1 MKKIGI
7 ITFHRAKNYG
17 AVLQAYALQ
26 HTLKQLG
33 SDCEIV
39 DYKCENIDNGYKPFQ
54 FSKTDPIKSI
64 LKSIVMYRKR
74 AKKIEQFSSFYNN
87 YLKISNKTY
96 SNSDISECKN
106 LYDAFISGS
115 DQVWGPG
122 KEGINPDSIYFLSF
136 ADDNQKYSYA
146 ASFGVADIS
155 DVKAMQLRPLL
166 KNFQSFSV
174 REKSGA
180 DIIENLIDRKA
191 EISIDPSLLLTED
204 DWDKISRCP
213 VPKEPYIFLFSVRK
227 PIKLIS
233 YALELSKKTGYKIY
247 YLQKER
253 LHKIDGIEYLD
264 PVNATEFVGLIK
276 NAEYICTNSFHG
288 TAFSVIYK
296 KNFAVELQ
304 HIGGRN
310 IRAEELL
317 NNLGINDREITNDVF
332 PNINGAV
339 NWERVDNVLLKER
352 NKSKEYI
359 NKIKELIQNE
369 SSEVTV

>member
-1 MKKIGI
+1 MWSPICVGFD
-7 ITFHRAKNYG
+7 TVYLLDFAKP
-17 AVLQAYALQ
+17 
-26 HTLKQLG
+26 K
-33 SDCEIV
+33 
-39 DYKCENIDNGYKPFQ
+39 
-54 FSKTDPIKSI
+54 
-64 LKSIVMYRKR
+64 
-74 AKKIEQFSSFYNN
+74 
-87 YLKISNKTY
+87 
-96 SNSDISECKN
+96 
-106 LYDAFISGS
+106 
-115 DQVWGPG
+115 
-122 KEGINPDSIYFLSF
+122 
-136 ADDNQKYSYA
+136 QKYSYA
-146 ASFGVADIS
+146 ASFAVDKLPADKEHTYKELLS
-155 DVKAMQLRPLL
+155 QFQL
-166 KNFQSFSV
+166 FSV

-180 DIIENLIDRKA
+180 DIIENLINRKA

>member
-26 HTLKQLG
+26 HTLEQLG

-64 LKSIVMYRKR
+64 LKSLVMYRKR

-87 YLKISNKTY
+87 YLKISDKTY

-174 REKSGA
+174 REKSALNIVKKITGKNGVCHI
-180 DIIENLIDRKA
+180 DPTLLLKKDEWQKISVKKIDKPYILVFNVKPVKSLIDFA
-191 EISIDPSLLLTED
+191 E
-204 DWDKISRCP
+204 K
-213 VPKEPYIFLFSVRK
+213 
-227 PIKLIS
+227 
-233 YALELSKKTGYKIY
+233 LSKKTEIPVVYITDNPQKKRKNFTYVAAPTVEEFLGYFA
-247 YLQKER
+247 
-253 LHKIDGIEYLD
+253 
-264 PVNATEFVGLIK
+264 NADYTV
-276 NAEYICTNSFHG
+276 TNSFHG
-288 TAFSVIYK
+288 TAFSVIFH
-296 KNFAVELQ
+296 KNMFVEYETAKGFNHRAKNLLQ
-304 HIGGRN
+304 TI
-310 IRAEELL
+310 
-317 NNLGINDREITNDVF
+317 GINREIKD
-332 PNINGAV
+332 GEAV
-339 NWERVDNVLLKER
+339 TTDIDWNKVDNILQAERKLSLDYLKD
-352 NKSKEYI
+352 I
-359 NKIKELIQNE
+359 IKGE
-369 SSEVTV
+369 